1 MVMELL
7 RKMLEVT
14 MTRGAQSAG
23 LVTYRQAGGDAQGCR
38 ARTVSGKRTDLARL
52 VLSKFSRVIERR
64 RPLLGAG
71 LIAAPQLFQGHT
83 RFATTSLTTLGGCH
97 PHQWCPPSKQ
107 KHWSWADG
115 GGGYVAR
122 QRTVEGF
129 ITHNGDLDYFSIHG
143 VGYPVHDHPY
153 PNPYPYP
160 NLTRSRRRLQPDD
173 DGDGDQAQVWIR
185 QGEPLLHA

>member
-1 MVMELL
+1 MELL

-23 LVTYRQAGGDAQGCR
+23 LVTYRQDGGDAQGCR

-83 RFATTSLTTLGGCH
+83 RFATSSIADLGGCH
-97 PHQWCPPSKQ
+97 PHQWLPASTELYWRFNPATETYHGEFTRSE
-107 KHWSWADG
+107 A
-115 GGGYVAR
+115 Y
-122 QRTVEGF
+122 
-129 ITHNGDLDYFSIHG
+129 ITHNGAPNDCAERLSATVILAHG
-143 VGYPVHDHPY
+143 RISCPRCFPVVRR
-153 PNPYPYP
+153 
-160 NLTRSRRRLQPDD
+160 RSR
-173 DGDGDQAQVWIR
+173 
-185 QGEPLLHA
+185 LL

>member
-23 LVTYRQAGGDAQGCR
+23 LVTYRQDGGDAQGCR

-97 PHQWCPPSKQ
+97 PHQWCPLSKQ

-115 GGGYVAR
+115 GGGATAVMAMSTTQAMPWVASLLR
-122 QRTVEGF
+122 ACSEK
-129 ITHNGDLDYFSIHG
+129 LDEFG
-143 VGYPVHDHPY
+143 GLKP
-153 PNPYPYP
+153 
-160 NLTRSRRRLQPDD
+160 
-173 DGDGDQAQVWIR
+173 A
-185 QGEPLLHA
+185 HA

>member
-1 MVMELL
+1 MELL

-23 LVTYRQAGGDAQGCR
+23 LVTYRQDGGDAQGCR

-83 RFATTSLTTLGGCH
+83 RFATSSIAALPGCH
-97 PHQWCPPSKQ
+97 PHQWTPASAQTVWLK
-107 KHWSWADG
+107 AG
-115 GGGYVAR
+115 GR
-122 QRTVEGF
+122 W
-129 ITHNGDLDYFSIHG
+129 LG
-143 VGYPVHDHPY
+143 VKSSG
-153 PNPYPYP
+153 
-160 NLTRSRRRLQPDD
+160 LR
-173 DGDGDQAQVWIR
+173 
-185 QGEPLLHA
+185 

>member
-23 LVTYRQAGGDAQGCR
+23 LVTYRQDGGDAQGCR

-83 RFATTSLTTLGGCH
+83 RFAHSSKCFDSSDSSH
-97 PHQWCPPSKQ
+97 SSDSFEPSD
-107 KHWSWADG
+107 SSDSS
-115 GGGYVAR
+115 
-122 QRTVEGF
+122 
-129 ITHNGDLDYFSIHG
+129 NSSI
-143 VGYPVHDHPY
+143 
-153 PNPYPYP
+153 
-160 NLTRSRRRLQPDD
+160 LRLL
-173 DGDGDQAQVWIR
+173 R
-185 QGEPLLHA
+185 LL